1 MISTGSLHSSSGT
14 LLAGSSA
21 NSISEVT
28 DIETEE
34 EFNLEPPQVV
44 LVISWFHEIFW
55 RFILLNVFLWNH
67 VYKFFWNCQINFVI
81 NLGPSLSVT
90 LLNFQNYSVILIWFY
105 VKSSSTK
112 IAKNAQNQNSKLS
125 NLANRREE
133 KNYKKRSC
141 STIFREINLLT
152 FIETF
157 IWRKWVIFP

>member
-44 LVISWFHEIFW
+44 LVISRFHEIFW
-55 RFILLNVFLWNH
+55 RFILLNVFCEITCTNFSETKMCH
-67 VYKFFWNCQINFVI
+67 INFV
-81 NLGPSLSVT
+81 SHCWK
-90 LLNFQNYSVILIWFY
+90 FKNYSVILFWFY
-105 VKSSSTK
+105 VKSSSMK
-112 IAKNAQNQNSKLS
+112 IAKNALNKKSKLS
-125 NLANRREE
+125 NLANQSVE